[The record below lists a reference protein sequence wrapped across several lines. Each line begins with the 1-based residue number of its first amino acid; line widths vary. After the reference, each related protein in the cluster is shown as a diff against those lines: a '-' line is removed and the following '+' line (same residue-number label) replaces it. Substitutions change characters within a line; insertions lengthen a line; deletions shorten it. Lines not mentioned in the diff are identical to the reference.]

1 MAELDQLYDAL
12 RKADAA
18 GNTEDAKKLSDYI
31 RSQSA
36 APAPTTPEK
45 RPEDVGTFEGA
56 GAALKRGFES
66 FGDIAAGYGVTG
78 SRLFGTDEA
87 TAAKMAAAKAEAAK
101 KPETPGMTVT
111 DFERIAAEKGYLA
124 AAKEAPKYILEQIAQ
139 SAPQMATPLAV
150 GAAASPFITPVGGA
164 IAGIATYGL
173 QQFGNFMLRQAEEKN
188 DPKEL
193 EIAKAALTA
202 GGTAPLGYFADRFTL
217 GLGSL
222 GKNAGKETLKE
233 LAARRAAGEIG
244 AGAVAKEVG
253 KRAGMGA
260 VEGVIAEAPTEV
272 LESVA
277 ERYQAGLDLTGKD
290 AMNEYK
296 ESFFGAAAAGGGL
309 GAGAKGV
316 SAYGDYRDET
326 AGLKRQAEVGP
337 PRRSA
342 IDEATEYENTGSI
355 AGGDQLGLSLSGE
368 GGGADTGIT
377 GTTTGGMGGTS
388 SDTGRVDARAE
399 VLDNQ
404 LIELRNEQA
413 KIARFDENDP
423 RIGDLEETIKELQA
437 ERKATA
443 LNAPGQK
450 RNFENVSA
458 EDYKANFTYNIF
470 DKNEGYEDFPKRYGV
485 GTGEAGTEAYFDTLE
500 EAKAYAAEQQKWM
513 DNARLRSLK
522 AVRRERGLNAPN
534 QEGFEFGPA
543 DENTQRTLG
552 STEPT
557 EFTLEAP
564 EGKAEAVDIQP
575 IEEEPRAQMM
585 LVGAPDNPM
594 KPMTAFFNSIK
605 PKTVIPGQVQQYKDT
620 VKNVLDTIAEFVGGK
635 STKEVKRFEGEEK
648 GPDVSAPLAG
658 PELDARLAFVRDF
671 FDSLS
676 IAPKERENLTSTL
689 SQQMAGMDVDM
700 QTAALEGLTSVP
712 KLNTIRGINEFQE
725 KLNAALGKFERKR
738 IGQEETA
745 LPYRINEA
753 LAKMDPY
760 VVGAI
765 SRALKALANID
776 PAKRTPEEKAAY
788 AYFGPETG
796 WSYVMAMR
804 SAAFDL
810 GTPENRLA
818 GVTFKDQNKKQAE
831 LFKEWIAD
839 NLPNQ
844 EYKRFEATVKAY
856 EKMTQK
862 AEKAI
867 KDAEKVKK
875 EGDVASKY
883 FQSIARAPSGKVGTS
898 QIAWGRGPGKAS
910 TVTKLDP
917 NLFYPMHPAVQER
930 LEQNDLQGAL
940 KLLAKTPE
948 KAASKSVKF
957 AAKLAQKLLDM
968 NLATTITMNK
978 QEKLVQDLLDYN
990 ISTQRDELFKYLEVN
1005 YPEQYNKYFT
1015 DTTNVR
1021 LILDGLEALKGVN
1034 LDPVIG
1040 QFDEMLDEYIRA
1052 VGTLDAGGSYFPYID
1067 TVNLNPNNGGFSD
1080 YTFLHEMT
1088 HAATAYSLDPRNWN
1102 KLTDQQKGAV
1112 TELKSLYEFARRTGL
1127 KDYAFT
1133 SLDEFVAEAFSNE
1146 KFQALLRSIPYKGS
1160 KEYLM
1165 QETVLAKKSKSFTEA
1180 YNRAKAEGKSSIVWD
1195 GVEYIV
1201 DFAGKGKTL
1210 WDKFTEYVAKLFG
1223 LDNVLGYTIA
1233 NANVIFQAPP
1243 ATTTEGSV
1251 LNARGR
1257 SARSVLG
1264 NTMPTN
1270 PGFMSFTDKV
1280 FGGRPMWGEI
1290 KDSMA
1295 DLIENVND
1303 TARQYYLGGFTLR
1316 QLNDMI
1322 GHRIPQ
1328 FRSFIDKVEGML
1340 DDRNRRLEEVKKITD
1355 RWMRWQD
1362 KNPKLAKTLN
1372 GLMLDSTLQGVD
1384 PSKGTTKI
1392 QKIDDA
1398 YLAIKDEGRAIYK
1411 QVRDY
1416 YSSSMQSYIDNIV
1429 ENKKA
1434 QLRTTNNQNDPK
1446 YAAETKALEA
1456 HPDVKKVRDYFAKH
1470 KVEPYFPIRRF
1481 GRFSVQLLEGKR
1493 KEFYLFETAGER
1505 KAFLKT
1511 RIPQLEAELGRALSD
1526 DEVKPRNSIQK
1537 MVSENMKD
1545 FTFLTE
1551 LKNIIAAGK
1560 GKDNAELKANLE
1572 ESLEQLY
1579 FLTLPDQ
1586 SIRKMFM
1593 NRKGT
1598 AGMDTDMLRAFAS
1611 SAFHMSYQQSRYK
1624 FSRGLYDDIGLAKD
1638 DVRKKGAEGKVE
1650 AEYLVELD
1658 KRLEYIMNPTDTG
1671 AIPSFLSNTAFLWF
1685 MTAPASAIVNMIGV
1699 PAVGL
1704 PVVGAKFG
1712 NKKTFLKMWQYTKKF
1727 MSSGFKDVDGN
1738 AAFPSLN
1745 NKPQNFTKLE
1755 QAAYDQL
1762 VADGVIDIT
1771 LSHDLVGMAEA
1782 PSNLYTGKSQTV
1794 MKYLSGAFHGAEKFN
1809 REIVAMS
1816 SFDLAYEQAKKDGYS
1831 DEAAFK
1837 KAVGIAKDLTYKS
1850 MFDYSTLNKPRYFQQ
1865 PLMKVILQFK
1875 QFSQQ
1880 MTYLLARSTYEAMH
1894 KNYTADELKDIRDR
1908 IRFDHTQNKPNLPP
1922 LTDAELNSATE
1933 QYIKDVR
1940 TEARDRLAGTLGM
1953 TAIFAGASGLPLYGM
1968 VAGVMN
1974 VMQAAFG
1981 DDEEEF
1987 DFDNWFKNWCNRTF
2001 GGFVGDSISR
2011 GVASQV
2017 LGADIGSRL
2026 GLNDMWYRDT
2036 RKSADEVSAVQN
2048 MMVNLLGPTAGLAIN
2063 SAEALKQFNDGH
2075 IERSLETA
2083 SPALIKNILKGI
2095 RLETEGRAT
2104 TLRGNELIG
2113 DITHKEALTQM
2124 LGFSPERLAQRQK
2137 ANIEMKTMEQ
2147 KILTRRQTL
2156 LDGFFMSVDNGD
2168 DDMRDRI
2175 LDKVVSFNQAHPGV
2189 AISSKN
2195 LSASVKTRFKMRAM
2209 AEATGGMAINKKL
2222 IGELQDMADWGNP
2235 E

>member
-18 GNTEDAKKLSDYI
+18 GNTEDAKKLADYI

-36 APAPTTPEK
+36 APATPVAPQK

-78 SRLFGTDEA
+78 SKLFGSDEA

-101 KPETPGMTVT
+101 RPETPGMTVT

-202 GGTAPLGYFADRFTL
+202 GGTAPLGYFADRFTV

-244 AGAVAKEVG
+244 AGAVGKEIA
-253 KRAGMGA
+253 KRAGIGA

-296 ESFFGAAAAGGGL
+296 ESFFGAAAAGGGI
-309 GAGAKGV
+309 GAGAKGA
-316 SAYGDYRDET
+316 SAYGDYRGET
-326 AGLKRQAEVGP
+326 ADLRRQAEVGP

-342 IDEATEYENTGSI
+342 IDEATEYEDTGSI
-355 AGGDQLGLSLSGE
+355 AGGDQLGLSLSGQ
-368 GGGADTGIT
+368 GRGADT
-377 GTTTGGMGGTS
+377 TTTGTPFGSMGGTG
-388 SDTGRVDARAE
+388 SDTGRTDGGAE
-399 VLDNQ
+399 LLNNQ
-404 LIELRNEQA
+404 LGELKDQEKELTLGLSEAQAYIREMADVNPNDERIAAATEYISKLDADLRTVKQAQQELRS
-413 KIARFDENDP
+413 
-423 RIGDLEETIKELQA
+423 
-437 ERKATA
+437 KATS
-443 LNAPGQK
+443 LNAPSQG
-450 RNFENVSA
+450 
-458 EDYKANFTYNIF
+458 
-470 DKNEGYEDFPKRYGV
+470 
-485 GTGEAGTEAYFDTLE
+485 
-500 EAKAYAAEQQKWM
+500 
-513 DNARLRSLK
+513 
-522 AVRRERGLNAPN
+522 
-534 QEGFEFGPA
+534 GFEFGPA
-543 DENTQRTLG
+543 DENTQRNLG
-552 STEPT
+552 STEPI
-557 EFTLEAP
+557 EFTLQAP

-620 VKNVLDTIAEFVGGK
+620 VRNVLDTIAEFVGGR

-658 PELDARLAFVRDF
+658 PELDERLAFVRNF
-671 FDSLS
+671 FDGLS
-676 IAPKERENLTSTL
+676 IAPKDRENLTSTL
-689 SQQMAGMDVDM
+689 SQSMAGMDVDM
-700 QTAALEGLTSVP
+700 QSAALEGLTSVP
-712 KLNTIRGINEFQE
+712 KLNTMRGLNEFQE
-725 KLNAALGKFERKR
+725 KLNDALAKFERKR
-738 IGQEETA
+738 IGQEGTV
-745 LPYRINEA
+745 LPFKLTDAI
-753 LAKMDPY
+753 AKMDPY
-760 VVGAI
+760 IALAI
-765 SRALKALANID
+765 SRALKNLDNID
-776 PAKRTPEEKAAY
+776 PKDRTPEERAAY
-788 AYFGPETG
+788 AYFGRDTG
-796 WSYVMAMR
+796 WPTYIMAMR
-804 SAAFDL
+804 SAAFDY

-831 LFKEWIAD
+831 LFKEWVAD

-875 EGDVASKY
+875 EGDVAAKY

-917 NLFYPMHPAVQER
+917 NLFYPIHPAVQER
-930 LEQNDLQGAL
+930 LEANDLEGAL

-968 NLATTITMNK
+968 NMATTITMNK

-1005 YPEQYNKYFT
+1005 YPEQYNKYFA
-1015 DTTNVR
+1015 DVTNVR

-1040 QFDEMLDEYIRA
+1040 QFDEMLEEYIRA
-1052 VGTLDAGGSYFPYID
+1052 VGTLDAPGSYFPYIN
-1067 TVNLNPNNGGFSD
+1067 TVNLNPNTGGYSS
-1080 YTFLHEMT
+1080 YVFLHEMT
-1088 HAATAYSLDPRNWN
+1088 HAATAYSLDSRNWDQ
-1102 KLTDQQKGAV
+1102 LTDQQKGAV
-1112 TELKSLYEFARRTGL
+1112 SELKSLYEYARRVSL

-1146 KFQALLRSIPYKGS
+1146 KFQNLLKAIPYKGS
-1160 KEYLM
+1160 KEYLIQM
-1165 QETVLAKKSKSFTEA
+1165 QELKEFKRQGELEFG
-1180 YNRAKAEGKSSIVWD
+1180 GK
-1195 GVEYIV
+1195 
-1201 DFAGKGKTL
+1201 KTL

-1270 PGFMSFTDKV
+1270 PGYMSFTDKI
-1280 FGGRPMWGEI
+1280 FGGRPEWNSI
-1290 KDSMA
+1290 KDGMA

-1322 GHRIPQ
+1322 GHRIRQ
-1328 FRSFIDKVEGML
+1328 FRTFIDKVEGML
-1340 DDRNRRLEEVKKITD
+1340 DDRNGRLEEVKKITD

-1362 KNPKLAKTLN
+1362 KNPKQAKTLN
-1372 GLMLDSTLQGVD
+1372 GLMLDATLQGRD
-1384 PSKGTTKI
+1384 PAKGTTGI

-1398 YLAIKDEGRAIYK
+1398 YLAIGDEGRAIYK

-1416 YSSSMQSYIDNIV
+1416 YSNSIQSYIDNIV

-1434 QLRTTNNQNDPK
+1434 QLRTVLESVDPAK
-1446 YAAETKALEA
+1446 YAAETKLLEA
-1456 HPDVKKVRDYFAKH
+1456 HPDVQKVRAYFAKH

-1511 RIPQLEAELGRALSD
+1511 RIPQLEAEIGRALSD

-1560 GKDNAELKANLE
+1560 GEDNAALKANLE

-1624 FSRGLYDDIGLAKD
+1624 ASRGLYADIASAKD
-1638 DVRKKGAEGKVE
+1638 DVRKKGDEGKVE

-1685 MTAPASAIVNMIGV
+1685 MTAPASALVNMLGV

-1704 PVVGAKFG
+1704 PVVSAKFG
-1712 NKKTFLKMWQYTKKF
+1712 WGKTSAKMGQYAKKF

-1894 KNYTADELKDIRDR
+1894 TDYSADELKDISDR
-1908 IRFDHTQNKPNLPP
+1908 IKEDHRQNKPNLPP
-1922 LTDAELNSATE
+1922 LTDTELDAATQ

-1953 TAIFAGASGLPLYGM
+1953 TAIFAGASGLPLWGM

-1974 VMQAAFG
+1974 VMQAVFG
-1981 DDEEEF
+1981 EDEEEF

-2011 GVASQV
+2011 GVVSQV

-2048 MMVNLLGPTAGLAIN
+2048 MMVNLLGPTAGLVIN

-2113 DITHKEALTQM
+2113 DITHKEAFTQA

-2137 ANIEMKTMEQ
+2137 SNIEMKTAEQ
-2147 KILTRRQTL
+2147 KILTRRQAL
-2156 LDGFFMSVDNGD
+2156 LDGFFMSIDNGD
-2168 DDMRDRI
+2168 DSMRERV
-2175 LDKVVSFNQAHPGV
+2175 LDKVISFNRAHPGV
-2189 AISSKN
+2189 AIKAN
-2195 LSASVKTRFKMRAM
+2195 QLSASVKTRFKMRAM
-2209 AEATGGMAINKKL
+2209 AESTGGMPINKKL
-2222 IGELQDMADWGNP
+2222 IGELQDMADWGKP
-2235 E
+2235 D

>member
-1 MAELDQLYDAL
+1 
-12 RKADAA
+12 
-18 GNTEDAKKLSDYI
+18 
-31 RSQSA
+31 
-36 APAPTTPEK
+36 
-45 RPEDVGTFEGA
+45 
-56 GAALKRGFES
+56 
-66 FGDIAAGYGVTG
+66 
-78 SRLFGTDEA
+78 
-87 TAAKMAAAKAEAAK
+87 
-101 KPETPGMTVT
+101 
-111 DFERIAAEKGYLA
+111 
-124 AAKEAPKYILEQIAQ
+124 
-139 SAPQMATPLAV
+139 MATPLAV
-150 GAAASPFITPVGGA
+150 GAAASPFITPLGGA

-173 QQFGNFMLRQAEEKN
+173 QQFGNFMLRQAEEKK
-188 DPKEL
+188 DPEEL

-202 GGTAPLGYFADRFTL
+202 GGTAPIGYFADRFTV
-217 GLGSL
+217 GLSSL

-244 AGAVAKEVG
+244 AGAVGKEVA
-253 KRAGMGA
+253 KRAGVGA
-260 VEGVIAEAPTEV
+260 VEGIIAEAPTEV
-272 LESVA
+272 LEAVA

-296 ESFFGAAAAGGGL
+296 ESFFGAAAAGGGI
-309 GAGAKGV
+309 GAGAKGAQ
-316 SAYGDYRDET
+316 AYGDYRAEAAKPLAET
-326 AGLKRQAEVGP
+326 
-337 PRRSA
+337 RRSA
-342 IDEATEYENTGSI
+342 IDEATEYENTGTISR
-355 AGGDQLGLSLSGE
+355 GDQLGFPLSGE
-368 GGGADTGIT
+368 GGGADTGIE
-377 GTTTGGMGGTS
+377 GTTSGGMGGAG
-388 SDTGRVDARAE
+388 DVAGRTAGGAE

-404 LIELRNEQA
+404 LAELKTQEQELTA
-413 KIARFDENDP
+413 KLAEAQAYIRELADVDPNDERIASAKDYIAN
-423 RIGDLEETIKELQA
+423 TATELQTVKQA
-437 ERKATA
+437 QLEISPKATA
-443 LNAPGQK
+443 LNAP
-450 RNFENVSA
+450 S
-458 EDYKANFTYNIF
+458 
-470 DKNEGYEDFPKRYGV
+470 
-485 GTGEAGTEAYFDTLE
+485 
-500 EAKAYAAEQQKWM
+500 
-513 DNARLRSLK
+513 
-522 AVRRERGLNAPN
+522 

-543 DENTQRTLG
+543 DENTKRTLE

-557 EFTLEAP
+557 EFKLEAP
-564 EGKAEAVDIQP
+564 EGKAEAGEIAP

-585 LVGAPDNPM
+585 LVGTPDNPM

-605 PKTVIPGQVQQYKDT
+605 PKTVMPGQVQQYKDT
-620 VKNVLDTIAEFVGGK
+620 VKNVLDTIAEFIGGK

-648 GPDVSAPLAG
+648 GPDVSVPLSG
-658 PELDARLAFVRDF
+658 PELDNRLAFIRDF

-700 QTAALEGLTSVP
+700 QSAALEGLTSVP

-738 IGQEETA
+738 IKQEETA

-765 SRALKALANID
+765 SRALKALANTD
-776 PAKRTPEEKAAY
+776 PAQRTPEEKAAY

-831 LFKEWIAD
+831 LFKKWVED

-875 EGDVASKY
+875 EGDVAAKY

-898 QIAWGRGPGKAS
+898 QIAWGRGPGKPS
-910 TVTKLDP
+910 KVTNLDP

-930 LEQNDLQGAL
+930 LEANDLQGAL

-948 KAASKSVKF
+948 KAASKGVKF

-968 NLATTITMNK
+968 NLATTITMNQ
-978 QEKLVQDLLDYN
+978 QEKLVQNLLDYN

-1052 VGTLDAGGSYFPYID
+1052 VGTLDSGGSYFPYID
-1067 TVNLNPNNGGFSD
+1067 TVNLNPNNGGYSD

-1102 KLTDQQKGAV
+1102 NLTDQQKGAV
-1112 TELKSLYEFARRTGL
+1112 SELKSLYEFAKRTGL

-1146 KFQALLRSIPYKGS
+1146 KFQELLRSIPYKGS
-1160 KEYLM
+1160 KEYLIQM
-1165 QETVLAKKSKSFTEA
+1165 QELKEFKRQGELEFDSK
-1180 YNRAKAEGKSSIVWD
+1180 
-1195 GVEYIV
+1195 
-1201 DFAGKGKTL
+1201 KTL

-1223 LDNVLGYTIA
+1223 LDNVLGYTLA

-1270 PGFMSFTDKV
+1270 PGFMKFTDKV

-1290 KDSMA
+1290 SSSMA

-1362 KNPKLAKTLN
+1362 KNPKQAKTLN
-1372 GLMLDSTLQGVD
+1372 GLMLDSTLQGKD
-1384 PSKGTTKI
+1384 PAKGTTGI

-1398 YLAIKDEGRAIYK
+1398 YLAIGDEGRAIYK

-1551 LKNIIAAGK
+1551 LKNIIASGK

-1638 DVRKKGAEGKVE
+1638 DVRKKGEEGKVE

-1685 MTAPASAIVNMIGV
+1685 MTAPASALVNMLGV

-1704 PVVGAKFG
+1704 PVVSAKFG
-1712 NKKTFLKMWQYTKKF
+1712 WGKTSAKMGQYAKKF
-1727 MSSGFKDVDGN
+1727 MSSGFRDVDGN

-1782 PSNLYTGKSQTV
+1782 PSNLYTGKTQTV

-1837 KAVGIAKDLTYKS
+1837 RAVSIAKDLTYKS

-1894 KNYTADELKDIRDR
+1894 KDYSADELKDIRDR

-1922 LTDAELNSATE
+1922 LTDAELDAATQ

-1953 TAIFAGASGLPLYGM
+1953 TAVFAGASGLPLWGM

-1974 VMQAAFG
+1974 VMQAVFG

-2011 GVASQV
+2011 GVVSQV

-2113 DITHKEALTQM
+2113 DITHKEAFTQA

-2137 ANIEMKTMEQ
+2137 SNIEMKTMEQ
-2147 KILTRRQTL
+2147 KILNRRQAL
-2156 LDGFFMSVDNGD
+2156 LDGFFMAIDNGD
-2168 DDMRDRI
+2168 DSMGERV
-2175 LDKVVSFNQAHPGV
+2175 LDKINSFNQAHPGV
-2189 AISSKN
+2189 AIKAN
-2195 LSASVKTRFKMRAM
+2195 QLSASVKTRFKMRAL
-2209 AEATGGMAINKKL
+2209 AESTGGMPINKKL

-2235 E
+2235 D